1 MGAHDEM
8 FHRRTK
14 LLSFSLHALQGD
26 NITRYGYVK
35 YKHAAFIC
43 VNVLR
48 GMDYL

>member
-8 FHRRTK
+8 SRRNAK
-14 LLSFSLHALQGD
+14 LPSFNVHALQGYG
-26 NITRYGYVK
+26 ITRYEYVK

-48 GMDYL
+48 GMDFL

>member
-1 MGAHDEM
+1 MEAHDEM
-8 FHRRTK
+8 SRRSTK
-14 LLSFSLHALQGD
+14 SPSFNLHVLQGD
-26 NITRYGYVK
+26 GITRYGYIK